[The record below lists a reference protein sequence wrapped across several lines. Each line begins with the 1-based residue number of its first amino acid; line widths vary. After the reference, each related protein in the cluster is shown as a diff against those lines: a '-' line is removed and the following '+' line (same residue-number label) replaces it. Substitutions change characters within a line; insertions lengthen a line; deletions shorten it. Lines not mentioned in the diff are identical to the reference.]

1 MSDPRHLANLSPDQK
16 RALLARMLEERA
28 AKPRRFP
35 LSFAQ
40 QRLWFIEQLE
50 PGNAAYHVWSALRV
64 RGPLDPGVLIR
75 TVREIVRRH
84 QTLRT
89 TFEMVEGEPV
99 QAVAPAGEPALLL
112 ADLRGMPEE
121 LREEEA
127 KRAGQAA
134 LHVPFDLA
142 RGPLLRLFALR
153 IADGEVLLYMAMHHI
168 VSDGWSLGLWVQEL
182 AAIYGAL
189 AAGRPSPL
197 PPLPLQYGDFAQW
210 QRRHLAGERLER
222 LIGWWRD
229 RLAGAPAILE
239 LPADRPRPAVQ
250 SFRGASVSFTL
261 PRELS
266 ERLAAL
272 GQRESATLFM
282 VLLAGFQLL
291 LARYSRQ
298 EDISVG
304 TPTAGRDREE
314 LEGLIGFFASM
325 LVLRTDL
332 SGDPPF
338 RALLQRVR
346 ETALGAFEHQEVPF
360 EKLVEALQPPRDSS
374 HTPLFQ
380 VEFVLQNTPEP
391 SLQAQD
397 LTLAP
402 LSAERETAKFHLL
415 LEMFEAPG
423 GLLGILE
430 YNRDLFDRS
439 TAVRLTRHFERLLA
453 AITAAP
459 ETPISRLTLLSE
471 AERHQVLAEWNDTI
485 CRWNGFRTLHGMF
498 EDRAREQPEAPAAA
512 FEGESLTYRE
522 LSARANQL
530 AHHLRRLGVGPDV
543 KVAVCLERSL
553 DLVTSLMGVLK
564 AGGAYVPIDP
574 EYPADR
580 RAFLLAD
587 SRAAALV
594 TDSHRLAGLPPGG
607 PPSVLLDR
615 DRAQIAGE
623 STADPAGGATAENL
637 AYVIYTSG
645 STGRPKGAM
654 VHHQGIHNRLL
665 WMQAAYGLT
674 PGDTVLQKTPFSVD
688 VSVWEFFWPLLA

>member
-1 MSDPRHLANLSPDQK
+1 MTDPAHLANLPPEQK

-28 AKPRRFP
+28 AKTRRFP

-64 RGPLDPGVLIR
+64 RGPLDFGVLEK

-89 TFEMVEGEPV
+89 TFEMVDAEPV
-99 QAVAPAGEPALLL
+99 QVVAPQGAPALLL
-112 ADLRGMPEE
+112 ADFRGLPEE
-121 LREEEA
+121 LREAEA
-127 KRAGQAA
+127 RRAGQAA
-134 LHVPFDLA
+134 IHAPFDLV

-182 AAIYGAL
+182 AAIYGAF

-210 QRRHLAGERLER
+210 QRQSLAGERLER
-222 LIGWWRD
+222 LLAWWRE
-229 RLAGAPAILE
+229 RLSGAPAVLE
-239 LPADRPRPAVQ
+239 LPTDRPRPAVQ
-250 SFRGASVSFTL
+250 SFRGASVSFAL
-261 PRELS
+261 LRELH

-272 GQRESATLFM
+272 AQREGATLFM

-291 LARYSRQ
+291 LSRYSRQ
-298 EDISVG
+298 EDVSTG

-338 RALLQRVR
+338 RGLLARVR
-346 ETALGAFEHQEVPF
+346 ETALSAFEHQEIPF
-360 EKLVEALQPPRDSS
+360 EKLVDALQLPRDPS

-402 LSAERETAKFHLL
+402 LSAERETAKFDLL
-415 LEMFEAPG
+415 LEMFESPA
-423 GLLGILE
+423 GLFGVLE
-430 YNRDLFDRS
+430 HNRDLFDRS
-439 TAVRLTRHFERLLA
+439 TAARLTRGFERLLA
-453 AITAAP
+453 AIVDAP
-459 ETPISRLTLLSE
+459 ETPVSRLPLLPE
-471 AERHQVLAEWNDTI
+471 AERHQVLAEWNDTAHP
-485 CRWNGFRTLHGMF
+485 WNGFRTLHGMF
-498 EDRAREQPEAPAAA
+498 EDRVREQPEAPAAV
-512 FEGESLTYRE
+512 FEDESLTYRE

-543 KVAVCLERSL
+543 RVAVSLERSL
-553 DLVTSLMGVLK
+553 DLVTTLLGVLK

-574 EYPADR
+574 DYPADR
-580 RAFLLAD
+580 RAFMLED
-587 SRAAALV
+587 S
-594 TDSHRLAGLPPGG
+594 
-607 PPSVLLDR
+607 
-615 DRAQIAGE
+615 
-623 STADPAGGATAENL
+623 
-637 AYVIYTSG
+637 
-645 STGRPKGAM
+645 
-654 VHHQGIHNRLL
+654 
-665 WMQAAYGLT
+665 
-674 PGDTVLQKTPFSVD
+674 
-688 VSVWEFFWPLLA
+688 